1 MAEALNEQNNI
12 VATEIKN
19 IMNCLNNENVKG
31 NQDRQLDVWCLIF
44 SRLLRTDGMRML
56 CSYNEMRFNV
66 KQRAHEALIDYPNH
80 QIIDIATKIN
90 SFIYQVEF
98 MGLGPED
105 IHEEQL

>member
-1 MAEALNEQNNI
+1 MAEILNEQNNN
-12 VATEIKN
+12 VAKEVKLIIEWLT
-19 IMNCLNNENVKG
+19 NENVKG

-56 CSYNEMRFNV
+56 CSHNEMRFNV

-80 QIIDIATKIN
+80 QIIDISTKIN
-90 SFIYQVEF
+90 DFIYRVEI

>member
-1 MAEALNEQNNI
+1 MAEILNEQNNN
-12 VATEIKN
+12 VAKEVKLIIEWLT
-19 IMNCLNNENVKG
+19 NENVKG

-56 CSYNEMRFNV
+56 CSHNEMRFNV
-66 KQRAHEALIDYPNH
+66 KQRAHEGLIDCPNN

-90 SFIYQVEF
+90 DFIYRVEI

>member
-1 MAEALNEQNNI
+1 MADALAEQNNN
-12 VATEIKN
+12 VAKEVKL
-19 IMNCLNNENVKG
+19 IMNCMNNANVKG

-56 CSYNEMRFNV
+56 CSHNEMRFNV
-66 KQRAHEALIDYPNH
+66 KQRALEALIDYPNH

-90 SFIYQVEF
+90 DFIYQVEI

>member
-1 MAEALNEQNNI
+1 MAEILNEQNNN
-12 VATEIKN
+12 VAKEVKLIIEWLT
-19 IMNCLNNENVKG
+19 NENVKG

-56 CSYNEMRFNV
+56 CSHNDMRFNV
-66 KQRAHEALIDYPNH
+66 KQRAHEALNYHDHP
-80 QIIDIATKIN
+80 IIDTATKIN
-90 SFIYQVEF
+90 DFIYRVEI

>member
-1 MAEALNEQNNI
+1 MAEILNEQNNN
-12 VATEIKN
+12 VAKEVKLIIEWLT
-19 IMNCLNNENVKG
+19 NENVKG

-44 SRLLRTDGMRML
+44 SRLLWTDGMRML
-56 CSYNEMRFNV
+56 CSHNDMRFNV

-90 SFIYQVEF
+90 DFIYRVEI